1 MSTAPVTAIAAEGNP
16 PPLPRRGRRIGL
28 LVAGASLLCATAA
41 LAMLL
46 LVSTASDGETSVL
59 IGTLDSD
66 RLAAL
71 ALGIALAALS
81 VGLCVIPVG
90 RAWLLLLIPA
100 RIVAIGATAL
110 TGAMWILTSSA
121 TVVPLVAAGCE
132 TGYVVEEESFLFAAW
147 GTVYRRD
154 GLLVTAVDQFTAD
167 DGYHPFADGAYTVV
181 DTGDS
186 LDVWYSFAVDYSAT
200 PVSADGDPAFTVP
213 KLTDRTL
220 SCGVSTGAR
229 TPIPPAPATPT
240 YDADEARAGLQNM
253 IAASLEAAVGPV
265 RDSSGGLLDPAEL
278 SVVATACG
286 EDGSR
291 SGLGFTFATADNG
304 SSLARILQ
312 VWDAEGYSPD
322 QAMQEDIRYSDALP
336 VEKMSIRDS
345 TTIDGLI
352 HMQLSSQCSVD

>member
-1 MSTAPVTAIAAEGNP
+1 MIILITLLSIA
-16 PPLPRRGRRIGL
+16 
-28 LVAGASLLCATAA
+28 
-41 LAMLL
+41 
-46 LVSTASDGETSVL
+46 TASDGATSVL

-66 RLAAL
+66 RLGGLALIAAL
-71 ALGIALAALS
+71 GALA
-81 VGLCVIPVG
+81 VGLCAVPVH
-90 RAWLLLLIPA
+90 RIWLLLLVPA
-100 RIVAIGATAL
+100 RIAAIGATQLA
-110 TGAMWILTSSA
+110 GVVWILTSSA
-121 TVVPLVAAGCE
+121 TVVPLVASGCD

-154 GLLVTAVDQFTAD
+154 GLLITTVDQFTAD
-167 DGYHPFADGAYTVV
+167 DGYHPFADGAYAVV

-186 LDVWYSFAVDYSAT
+186 LDVWYSFAFDYSAT
-200 PVSADGDPAFTVP
+200 PVSADGDPAFTLP
-213 KLTDRTL
+213 KLTDRTS

-229 TPIPPAPATPT
+229 TPIPPAPAKPT
-240 YDADEARAGLQNM
+240 YDPDEARAGLQDM
-253 IAASLEAAVGPV
+253 VAASLDAAVGPV

-278 SVVATACG
+278 SVVSTACG
-286 EDGSR
+286 ENGSR

-322 QAMQEDIRYSDALP
+322 RAMQEDIRYSDTLP

-352 HMQLSSQCSVD
+352 HMQLTSQCSVD